1 MNIPKIKLNNGNT
14 VPALGMGLWKIKD
27 PEIFNAAVKAA
38 LENGYRHFDSAQVYD
53 NEQLLGQAWKSSGV
67 KRDEL
72 FLTTKIWL
80 KNFGY
85 NHVKKSVDKSLQNLQ
100 TDYADLLLLHFP
112 VTALRRKAWK
122 ALEEIQAEGKAKNIG
137 VSNYTVRHLE
147 EMKKYAKITPQ
158 VNQVEMHVFLQ
169 QPELVEYC
177 RQNNIVL
184 EAYSPLAHGQV
195 MDDPTI
201 LKIAKK
207 HNKTYAQIMLRWAI
221 EQGFV
226 VIPKSVS
233 PARVKE
239 NSNIFDFALD
249 EQDKADIKQL
259 DRNLRTCWSP
269 VHVP

>member
-1 MNIPKIKLNNGNT
+1 
-14 VPALGMGLWKIKD
+14 
-27 PEIFNAAVKAA
+27 
-38 LENGYRHFDSAQVYD
+38 
-53 NEQLLGQAWKSSGV
+53 
-67 KRDEL
+67 
-72 FLTTKIWL
+72 
-80 KNFGY
+80 
-85 NHVKKSVDKSLQNLQ
+85 
-100 TDYADLLLLHFP
+100 
-112 VTALRRKAWK
+112 
-122 ALEEIQAEGKAKNIG
+122 
-137 VSNYTVRHLE
+137 
-147 EMKKYAKITPQ
+147 

-207 HNKTYAQIMLRWAI
+207 HNKTYAQIMIRWAI

-239 NSNIFDFALD
+239 NLNIFDFALD